1 MARWKS
7 FPYDAAAYTYDTA
20 HLGLVWPRLHTGDLE
35 PWPKDAGAMAA
46 WSLFHAGSFR
56 ASVDAGLA
64 AGGAGITAANKAQ
77 SIYAHYLERDTRA
90 KSKLF
95 QEVARRAAAQQRAE
109 PKNPNAWYWYANAL
123 GRYGQT
129 IGVLQALGEGIGGKV
144 KGALERTIAMAP
156 RHADAHVALGAF
168 HAEVIAHVGGLLAHL
183 QGADAA
189 TGIKLFRRALKL
201 DPRSAIA
208 KLEAARGLPKL
219 DGTLR
224 GEARRL
230 LAAAA
235 ATTPLDAMERL
246 DVEAARAELRG

>member
-1 MARWKS
+1 
-7 FPYDAAAYTYDTA
+7 
-20 HLGLVWPRLHTGDLE
+20 
-35 PWPKDAGAMAA
+35 
-46 WSLFHAGSFR
+46 
-56 ASVDAGLA
+56 
-64 AGGAGITAANKAQ
+64 
-77 SIYAHYLERDTRA
+77 
-90 KSKLF
+90 
-95 QEVARRAAAQQRAE
+95 
-109 PKNPNAWYWYANAL
+109 
-123 GRYGQT
+123 
-129 IGVLQALGEGIGGKV
+129 
-144 KGALERTIAMAP
+144 
-156 RHADAHVALGAF
+156 LGAF